1 MCVRNQP
8 QFSILEESLVF
19 GCLHYLFTFLIED
32 LAQVIYLEI
41 IYFLVIYLIQC
52 VQLSTCL
59 LSLSTSL
66 GILQL
71 RESME
76 VDILRMNSE
85 DADAAVWI
93 TVGPCMGDGGIIDR
107 KEMEHLLDEVNITV
121 NGNADTKTVG
131 QIKDGVTGVFAQGA
145 ASPVMG

>member
-19 GCLHYLFTFLIED
+19 GCLHHLFTFLIED

-76 VDILRMNSE
+76 VGILRMNSE

-107 KEMEHLLDEVNITV
+107 KELEHLLTGRSHKINHGLQVTEVTN
-121 NGNADTKTVG
+121 
-131 QIKDGVTGVFAQGA
+131 TGTLTGTQ
-145 ASPVMG
+145 